1 MPTQGQIQSHR
12 DPRWRR
18 GLLLFLIICGYWFV
32 GFYPLNPLPVH
43 TNDAY
48 INDHS
53 ALSLGHR
60 GIAYTEF
67 APQWLT
73 TAIETGELELTF
85 ELLPKDT
92 VQKHATIFTIGNDQ
106 KSRNLVLSQYEQSLI
121 IQRRKNSDPKAKLK
135 SHYIGR
141 AFKDDATTNIKLVL
155 KADEIDVYV
164 NGKQRIHTPTDD
176 DSFKNWARDQRVALG
191 NIPEFGQPWRGEIR
205 QAQVRAGDKTVDY
218 LSPGTLS
225 IPATYQ
231 FIRERSWN
239 AFLDTNIYPLNKAT
253 IRDFIINFFG
263 FIPLGFIIVAMSRS
277 HHKITRAVFVCF
289 FVTASIEGIQV
300 LLPYR
305 VPSIYDVTLNV
316 AGGLVGAWLAAIW
329 VYLRYRNEKSKQFL
343 YPVRNA

>member
-1 MPTQGQIQSHR
+1 MPTPGQNQSHH
-12 DPRWRR
+12 DSRWRR

-43 TNDAY
+43 LNDAF
-48 INDHS
+48 INDDS

-60 GIAYTEF
+60 GIAYSEV

-73 TAIETGELELTF
+73 TAIETGELELAF

-106 KSRNLVLSQYEQSLI
+106 KTRNLLLSQYEKSLI
-121 IQRRKNSDPKAKLK
+121 IQRRKNSDPKAKLQN
-135 SHYIGR
+135 HYIGR
-141 AFKDDATTNIKLVL
+141 AFNDDTTTTIKLVL

-164 NGKQRIHTPTDD
+164 NGKRRIHTPTND
-176 DSFKNWARDQRVALG
+176 DSFKNWAHDQRVALG

-205 QAQVRAGDKTVDY
+205 KAQVRAGNKTVDY

-225 IPATYQ
+225 IPPTYQ
-231 FIRERSWN
+231 FVRERSWN

-263 FIPLGFIIVAMSRS
+263 FIPLGFIVVAISRS
-277 HHKITRAVFVCF
+277 RYKISQAVMVCF

-316 AGGLVGAWLAAIW
+316 AGGLVGAWVAAMWI
-329 VYLRYRNEKSKQFL
+329 YLRNRSDKSRHFP
-343 YPVRNA
+343 YPARHA